1 MTDIRKPCSSLWRA
15 ESASCSVSSISS
27 LSARSSSVSAISCLH
42 PFGCASDGKDAP
54 APVKA
59 IPQPRRVLPP
69 FSQRSV
75 GPCRGGSR
83 PDREGAQDAAGQ
95 GVPRRSLWQRACA
108 LNARIEACWLGDLL
122 ATIGFSALAALIF
135 IFIGVL

>member
-15 ESASCSVSSISS
+15 ESTSCSVSSVFS
-27 LSARSSSVSAISCLH
+27 LSARSSSVSAISSLH
-42 PFGCASDGKDAP
+42 PFGLVSDGRSAP

-59 IPQPRRVLPP
+59 IPQPRRVFHP

-83 PDREGAQDAAGQ
+83 PDREGAQGAAGQ
-95 GVPRRSLWQRACA
+95 GEPRRSLWRRACA
-108 LNARIEACWLGDLL
+108 LNARIETCWLGDLL
-122 ATIGFSALAALIF
+122 ATIGFVALAALIF
-135 IFIGVL
+135 IFFGVL